1 MNLYNQNLG
10 YLCDKRDISLTE
22 FENVIYI
29 PKVRIMEPTPDEL
42 IRIADYFQL
51 PIDVLLRK
59 DLKLADKSRE
69 QKIKLV
75 ILDVDGT
82 MTDGGMYFTES
93 GDQMKKYNTKDGM
106 AIKRE
111 VRDGIQFGIISH
123 GHKLKMV
130 EDRAQ
135 LLDIKHVYVGQD
147 SKTEVLAQWCAELNL
162 KPEEVAFV
170 GDDINDVEIMKAVG
184 LSACP
189 ADAVNAVKSISDI
202 ILSKGGGA
210 GCVREFL
217 DDWLN

>member
-1 MNLYNQNLG
+1 MNLYNQNLD
-10 YLCDKRDISLTE
+10 YLCDKKEISLTE
-22 FENVIYI
+22 FENIIYI

-59 DLKLADKSRE
+59 DLKIADKARL
-69 QKIKLV
+69 QKLKLI

-82 MTDGGMYFTES
+82 MTDGGMYFTEN
-93 GDQMKKYNTKDGM
+93 GDQIKKYNTKDGM

-111 VRDGIQFGIISH
+111 VRDGMQFGIISH
-123 GHKLKMV
+123 GHKLNMV

-135 LLDIKHVYVGQD
+135 LLDIKHVYVGQE
-147 SKTEVLAQWCAELNL
+147 SKTEVLGRWCADLNI

-170 GDDINDVEIMKAVG
+170 GDDINDIEIIKAVG

-202 ILSKGGGA
+202 VLSKNGGA

-217 DDWLN
+217 DEWL

>member
-1 MNLYNQNLG
+1 MNLYNQNLD
-10 YLCDKRDISLTE
+10 YLCEKRQISITE
-22 FENVIYI
+22 FENIIYI

-59 DLKLADKSRE
+59 DLKISDKSHLH
-69 QKIKLV
+69 KIKLV

-82 MTDGGMYFTES
+82 MTDGGMYFSES

-162 KPEEVAFV
+162 KPEEIAFI
-170 GDDINDVEIMKAVG
+170 GDDINDIDIMKAVG

-189 ADAVNAVKSISDI
+189 SDAVNAVKSISDI
-202 ILSKGGGA
+202 ILSKAGGA

>member
-1 MNLYNQNLG
+1 MNLYNQNLD
-10 YLCDKRDISLTE
+10 YLCDKQKISITE
-22 FENVIYI
+22 FERIIYI

-59 DLKLADKSRE
+59 NLRISDKSHA
-69 QKIKLV
+69 KNIKLV

-82 MTDGGMYFTES
+82 MTDGGMYFTEN

-106 AIKRE
+106 AIKRC
-111 VRDGIQFGIISH
+111 VKDGLAFGIISH

-135 LLDIKHVYVGQD
+135 LLDIKHVYVGQE
-147 SKTEVLAQWCAELNL
+147 SKTEVLARWCVDLAIQ
-162 KPEEVAFV
+162 PENVAFI
-170 GDDINDVEIMKAVG
+170 GDDINDIEIMKTVG

-189 ADAVNAVKSISDI
+189 GDAVKAVKSVSDI
-202 ILSKGGGA
+202 ILTKDGGR

-217 DDWLN
+217 DEWL

>member
-1 MNLYNQNLG
+1 MNLYNQNLD
-10 YLCDKRDISLTE
+10 YLCNKKEISLSE
-22 FENVIYI
+22 FENIIYI

-59 DLKLADKSRE
+59 DLKVSDKSHL
-69 QKIKLV
+69 KNLKLI

-82 MTDGGMYFTES
+82 MTDGGMYFTEN
-93 GDQMKKYNTKDGM
+93 GDQIKKYNTKDGM

-111 VRDGIQFGIISH
+111 VKDGMQFGIISH

-130 EDRAQ
+130 EDRAN
-135 LLDIKHVYVGQD
+135 LLDIKHVYVGQEN
-147 SKTEVLAQWCAELNL
+147 KTEVLARWCVDLNI

-170 GDDINDVEIMKAVG
+170 GDDINDIDIMKAVG

-189 ADAVNAVKSISDI
+189 ADAVNAVKSIADI
-202 ILSKGGGA
+202 VLSKNGGA
-210 GCVREFL
+210 ACVREFL
-217 DDWLN
+217 DEWL

>member
-1 MNLYNQNLG
+1 
-10 YLCDKRDISLTE
+10 
-22 FENVIYI
+22 
-29 PKVRIMEPTPDEL
+29 MEPTPDEL